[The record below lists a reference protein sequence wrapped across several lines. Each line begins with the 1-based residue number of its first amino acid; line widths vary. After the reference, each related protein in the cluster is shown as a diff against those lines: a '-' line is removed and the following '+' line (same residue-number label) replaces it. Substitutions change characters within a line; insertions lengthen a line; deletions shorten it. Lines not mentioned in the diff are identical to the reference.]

1 MSEEYRIALSTNVT
15 DIITPSA
22 AKKFGGKNSFKENKY
37 NLRDDWDNIKLKIM
51 EEIIRE
57 YYLSNIEYIDKLLKT
72 NNKLLVYKGNKIND
86 YWGVNKKNE
95 GRNNL
100 GNILMK
106 LREEFR
112 ND

>member
-1 MSEEYRIALSTNVT
+1 M
-15 DIITPSA
+15 II
-22 AKKFGGKNSFKENKY
+22 
-37 NLRDDWDNIKLKIM
+37 
-51 EEIIRE
+51 
-57 YYLSNIEYIDKLLKT
+57 
-72 NNKLLVYKGNKIND
+72 
-86 YWGVNKKNE
+86 GVLIKKNE

>member
-1 MSEEYRIALSTNVT
+1 
-15 DIITPSA
+15 
-22 AKKFGGKNSFKENKY
+22 
-37 NLRDDWDNIKLKIM
+37 M
-51 EEIIRE
+51 EEILRE

-72 NNKLLVYKGNKIND
+72 NNKLLVYKEDKIND